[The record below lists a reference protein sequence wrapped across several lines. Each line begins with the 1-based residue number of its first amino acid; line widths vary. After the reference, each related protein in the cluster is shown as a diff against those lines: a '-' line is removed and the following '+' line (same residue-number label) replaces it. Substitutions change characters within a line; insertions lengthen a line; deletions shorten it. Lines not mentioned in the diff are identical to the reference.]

1 MEKKVLI
8 FDITPMGIFL
18 SSEILLFSDLMKMG
32 LKATSLE
39 EIGQDLLLELQDLL
53 GEDLAKDK
61 ALYAKD
67 ETADF
72 GKIYLA

>member
-1 MEKKVLI
+1 
-8 FDITPMGIFL
+8 MGIFL
-18 SSEILLFSDLMKMG
+18 CEEMLLFSHLLKMG

-39 EIGQDLLLELQDLL
+39 EVGEDLLLELQDLL
-53 GEDLAKDK
+53 GEDLTKYK